1 MKEGD
6 YIRERVK
13 GRYNIS
19 LAKLID
25 TSDKDHWTIEVI
37 IGHKVF
43 ERGERITFDSEY
55 IYYCYRKARSDDS
68 VLLAL
73 VV

>member
-1 MKEGD
+1 MREGD

-25 TSDKDHWTIEVI
+25 TSDKDYWTMEVI
-37 IGHKVF
+37 IGHGRK
-43 ERGERITFDSEY
+43 RGERVTFDSEY
-55 IYYCYRKARSDDS
+55 ICSGYIKARCDDS
-68 VLLAL
+68 ELLAL
-73 VV
+73 VI